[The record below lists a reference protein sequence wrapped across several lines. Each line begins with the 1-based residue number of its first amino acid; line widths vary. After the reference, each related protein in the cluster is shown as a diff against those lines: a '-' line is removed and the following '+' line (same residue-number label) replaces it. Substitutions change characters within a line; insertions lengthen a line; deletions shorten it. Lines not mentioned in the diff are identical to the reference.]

1 MSNLKLKHTPQS
13 YEDAMKVLDG
23 RTDMVIGHNTRLHL
37 DSLNGKVFATYHGNK
52 IVCYAPDGTVQAS
65 WAGWTSSTTA
75 TRLNKLAPAR
85 FNIKNFTAQINGE
98 DVDSSAWIK
107 VSE

>member
-1 MSNLKLKHTPQS
+1 MSNLKLKHTPS
-13 YEDAMKVLDG
+13 NYAEAMKVLDG
-23 RTDMVIGHNTRLHL
+23 KDSKIIGHNTRLEY
-37 DSLNGKVFATYHGNK
+37 SNGDVYATYHGNA
-52 IVCYAPDGTVQAS
+52 IVRYDNDGSVWAS

-98 DVDSSAWIK
+98 DVESSGWHK
-107 VSE
+107 VA